1 MSGLANSRFPAAAC
15 PSPTRRSPRTTFS
28 IIASTPPRCASPH
41 ALLCSL
47 GATTQIG
54 DVLRLCPSYRDPAYG
69 PALRLDGIT
78 QVRPPYDSPL
88 PSCSKATKSGFQKSD
103 LSHHRLGCETGSHPA
118 AEGLHVRATRHVGE
132 LLSQSSFL
140 ALSVDFAP
148 QRPIRIPEA

>member
-1 MSGLANSRFPAAAC
+1 MAQPSGL
-15 PSPTRRSPRTTFS
+15 TELRRYDRRTT
-28 IIASTPPRCASPH
+28 P
-41 ALLCSL
+41 
-47 GATTQIG
+47 
-54 DVLRLCPSYRDPAYG
+54 
-69 PALRLDGIT
+69 
-78 QVRPPYDSPL
+78 PL